1 MLFKYDRFYLIT
13 LNMIS
18 KQSSSVNEA
27 VNDINILKR
36 IGTDEEKQ
44 EKLKAYCFAIWIS
57 RSAGNFALGR
67 LVKNSVFERGSL

>member
-44 EKLKAYCFAIWIS
+44 E
-57 RSAGNFALGR
+57 N
-67 LVKNSVFERGSL
+67 